1 MDAFS
6 LLDRYAERVQSW
18 MTPLVEQIITG
29 ENVLQL
35 ALGVAIIFASILVQ
49 RRIERPIQEQLDIWL
64 PVERHRV
71 LHDSLLGVLFPL
83 VWLLVQS
90 FAILLCGRIGLSNNI
105 LQVVSVL
112 LFAWII
118 IRLSAGLVS
127 SPFWAKLIAIIA
139 WGFAALN
146 ILDLLAPTIA
156 YLDQLS
162 FSIGRWHISVLG
174 VIKTIIMMTFMLWLA
189 ISSSRTIEKRIRK
202 SSTLTPSM
210 QELSSKLL
218 KVSFIFLATII
229 GLTSVGVD
237 LTAFAVFGGALGV
250 GLGFGLQ
257 RIVANLMGGLVLLMD
272 RSIKP
277 GDVIEIEDNQGSY
290 GWVNALGARFVSVI
304 TRDGKEHLIPNEDLI
319 TRKVINWSYSD
330 TNVRIKV
337 PVNVAYSSD
346 VNLAMNLMVEAA
358 METPRVLESPAPR
371 CLIIE
376 FGENAVQLELRIW
389 ACDPHNGVANLR
401 SAVLQKVWNKFHEH
415 GIRFPYPQRDLHLD
429 IAKETIQA
437 LAEHFGN
444 EAVEK
449 SASQKPKAKPRATA
463 KKAPSAR
470 KKPE

>member
-1 MDAFS
+1 MES
-6 LLDRYAERVQSW
+6 IPLLNRYAEQIGLW
-18 MTPLVEQIITG
+18 LTPLLEQIVTG
-29 ENVLQL
+29 QNVLQV
-35 ALGVAIIFASILVQ
+35 ALCFAAFFTAVLVH
-49 RRIERPIQEQLDIWL
+49 RRIRRAVHEQLAVWFSI
-64 PVERHRV
+64 ERHRM
-71 LHDSLLGVLFPL
+71 LHESVMGILFPL

-90 FAILLCGRIGLSNNI
+90 FVIMLGVRFTLETNVLE
-105 LQVVSVL
+105 VVSVL
-112 LFAWII
+112 LLAWII
-118 IRLSAGLVS
+118 IRLSTGIVS

-146 ILDLLAPTIA
+146 ILGLLGPTIA
-156 YLDQLS
+156 SLDQLA
-162 FSIGRWHISVLG
+162 FSIGKWHISVLG
-174 VIKTIIMMTFMLWLA
+174 IIKTVLMMTFMLWLA
-189 ISSSRTIEKRIRK
+189 ITSSRTIERRIRK

-218 KVSFIFLATII
+218 KVTFVFLATVI

-304 TRDGKEHLIPNEDLI
+304 TRDGKEHLIPNEDMI

-337 PVNVAYSSD
+337 PARVAYSSD

-371 CLIIE
+371 CLLFE
-376 FGENAVQLELRIW
+376 FGENAVILELRIW
-389 ACDPHNGVANLR
+389 ASDPHNGVANLR
-401 SAVLQKVWNKFHEH
+401 SAVLLKVWNKFREH
-415 GIRFPYPQRDLHLD
+415 GIRFPYPQRDVHLD
-429 IAKETIQA
+429 VAPDTVEA
-437 LAEHFGN
+437 LARHFGQDAGD
-444 EAVEK
+444 EPA
-449 SASQKPKAKPRATA
+449 AS
-463 KKAPSAR
+463 R
-470 KKPE
+470 KKPSPPRKKTI